1 MPAGRMAK
9 AFGAWKKNIQDQLCI
24 TLLKAVAALSNNAV
38 AADLPQVKDL
48 GRTVH
53 DIHTRFARVA
63 SEIQSLDALVTDGD
77 HGEGDT
83 QNLGPRWEQLRVVGQ
98 PGMVPARSE
107 IF

>member
-63 SEIQSLDALVTDGD
+63 SEI
-77 HGEGDT
+77 
-83 QNLGPRWEQLRVVGQ
+83 
-98 PGMVPARSE
+98 
-107 IF
+107 